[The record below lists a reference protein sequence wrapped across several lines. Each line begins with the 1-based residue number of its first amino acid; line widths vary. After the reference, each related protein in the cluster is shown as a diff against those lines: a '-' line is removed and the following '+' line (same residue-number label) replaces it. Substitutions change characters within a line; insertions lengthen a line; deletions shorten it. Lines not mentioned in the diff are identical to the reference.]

1 MKRRNGRL
9 PAGLGWC
16 LFITGN
22 QEMHEPKPN
31 SVGLGQSNRA
41 LIYVVD
47 DEPMLL
53 ELASVILEPRGYRIE
68 TYGDPES
75 ALQAFKAADPPP
87 ALIITDFAMHE
98 MTGMELMEAC
108 RQVRPGQK
116 VLLVSGTVG
125 PDIFGVADDKPD
137 RFLGKPYQSKQLIE
151 MVESLLAN

>member
-1 MKRRNGRL
+1 
-9 PAGLGWC
+9 
-16 LFITGN
+16 
-22 QEMHEPKPN
+22 MHEPKAN
-31 SVGLGQSNRA
+31 SVGSGQSNRA

-68 TYGDPES
+68 TYHDPES

-108 RQVRPGQK
+108 RQIRPGQK

-125 PDIFGVADDKPD
+125 PDIFGEIGRAHV
-137 RFLGKPYQSKQLIE
+137 
-151 MVESLLAN
+151 

>member
-1 MKRRNGRL
+1 
-9 PAGLGWC
+9 
-16 LFITGN
+16 
-22 QEMHEPKPN
+22 
-31 SVGLGQSNRA
+31 
-41 LIYVVD
+41 
-47 DEPMLL
+47 MLL